1 MNVHGV
7 IFIKGFI
14 LQRSVSPSRLL
25 HEGFGVL
32 EVSLQRKLQIPRVFC
47 KVFLE
52 DALARG
58 MVFQV
63 SFVFPTVKCRAAT
76 LVSFLETVCLNFTK
90 LAEF

>member
-32 EVSLQRKLQIPRVFC
+32 EVSLQRKIADSKGIL
-47 KVFLE
+47 
-52 DALARG
+52 
-58 MVFQV
+58 
-63 SFVFPTVKCRAAT
+63 
-76 LVSFLETVCLNFTK
+76 
-90 LAEF
+90 